1 MKLVTIDEGPHGTPG
16 AILKTGDILRFA
28 RAADS
33 GTLEAWIPETLR
45 ALLEAGKA
53 GLSVVQEL
61 VDRVE
66 AASDA
71 YRSKLRDAGALTASI
86 NTRLLTPIS
95 EPRLIVCGSL
105 NYRSHLKEMSDTP
118 VPPRPTGFIKIAASV
133 TGPDAPISVPTQ
145 APDMVDWEGEVAC
158 VIGRRCHNV
167 AAADAM
173 DYIAGY
179 TVVNDISARD
189 WVGDA
194 FKATAPWDAR
204 LTWEVNIMGKQFAG
218 FTAVGPVIVTVDE
231 INDPNDLT
239 LQTRLNGEVVQNG
252 NTSDV
257 VFDFAA
263 SIAFYSR
270 WYTFQPGDM
279 ITTGTPA
286 GVGAGRKPPRFMGV
300 GDTIEVE
307 VSRIGVL
314 RNTLVA

>member
-16 AILKTGDILRFA
+16 AILKTGEILRFA
-28 RAADS
+28 KAADS

-45 ALLEAGKA
+45 DLLEAGKA
-53 GLSVVQEL
+53 GLSVVQKL
-61 VDRVE
+61 VGRVE
-66 AASDA
+66 AASDD
-71 YRSKLRDAGALTASI
+71 YRSKLRDAGALSAGV
-86 NTRLLTPIS
+86 NTRLLTPIP
-95 EPRLIVCGSL
+95 EPRLIVGGSL
-105 NYRSHLKEMSDTP
+105 NYHSHLKEMANTP
-118 VPPRPTGFIKIAASV
+118 PPPRPTGFIKIASSII
-133 TGPDAPISVPTQ
+133 GPDAPIRVPAQ

-179 TVVNDISARD
+179 TVVNDVSARD

-204 LTWEVNIMGKQFAG
+204 LTWEVNIMGKQFEG

-231 INDPNDLT
+231 IEDPNDLT

-252 NTSDV
+252 NTGDV

-300 GDTIEVE
+300 GDTIEIE